1 MGFHDFYAVPD
12 ALAWDH
18 LQMPAEV
25 ISMNARSAIAR
36 FVIGVATAVGI
47 VAAVGPQA
55 SASGGVIELGFVKD
69 CPQWTCTGELFAS
82 DGTPLAGSNLVEAIT
97 LNSFDGGVAHISV
110 AGAASWGDSNLS
122 MDLSGIAN
130 YNQAPTTSVLNG
142 TVSGTWQGLSLND
155 VQVHISAERL
165 YGTTFGGTI
174 SIMPSS

>member
-1 MGFHDFYAVPD
+1 
-12 ALAWDH
+12 
-18 LQMPAEV
+18 
-25 ISMNARSAIAR
+25 MNARSAIAR
-36 FVIGVATAVGI
+36 LMIGVAAAVGI
-47 VAAVGPQA
+47 VTAAGPQA
-55 SASGGVIELGFVKD
+55 AASGGGIELGFVKD
-69 CPQWTCTGELFAS
+69 CPQWTCTGQLFAS
-82 DGTPLAGSNLVEAIT
+82 DGRPLAGSSLAEAIT

-110 AGAASWGDSNLS
+110 AGTASWGSSNVT

-142 TVSGTWQGLSLND
+142 TLSGTWQGLSLNG